1 MEAELRRCACVAR
14 SRSPCSSRCSPSCL
28 PPAAPGGNWLGFKE
42 DPRVGASRPGPRG
55 DDRTLGTWAVLHV
68 GQHVVAATGVYAPD
82 PRHRHLENDGPFY
95 AWLVTEGTYHGGTRL
110 PAAAIRL
117 APFEIRWTSNRF
129 STVHARFTVPA
140 VPSGEYEVLVCDD
153 PCTFPGFGEFVE
165 GWVALMQTS
174 DEARLLTVARE
185 RNGRARE
192 LSQKVKHLQGEVV
205 ALGSE
210 LEAAGTELRE
220 RTLHAREAA
229 SRSRRSRPASRPHPT
244 IGRWSRAGPWVS
256 SESRSSLPR
265 ST

>member
-1 MEAELRRCACVAR
+1 MRRSLSLALLVALFALVPASRRPGRQLAGVQGGSSRRC
-14 SRSPCSSRCSPSCL
+14 L
-28 PPAAPGGNWLGFKE
+28 PTRP
-42 DPRVGASRPGPRG
+42 PRRR
-55 DDRTLGTWAVLHV
+55 
-68 GQHVVAATGVYAPD
+68 PD
-82 PRHRHLENDGPFY
+82 PRDVGGPSRGPARRRGHRRLRAGSSPPPSRERWPVLRLAGHRGP
-95 AWLVTEGTYHGGTRL
+95 YHGGTRL

-165 GWVALMQTS
+165 GWVALMQTP